1 MAVIDELLVGLG
13 FEYDPKEMKQFKD
26 DVGETVNVIKS
37 LTKVAVAGAAAIAAM
52 TVASTKASDEQGKL
66 ADEIGD
72 TVDNIDALQFANQRS
87 GGSADGMAN
96 SLRQLSI
103 RAAEAARG
111 AGAGVEA
118 FGLLGISVTEANG
131 KLKPT
136 SDLLLEISDQFG
148 DLSKSQQIEL
158 ADKLGVRDSIR
169 LLQQGKAS
177 ITDLVSEARALG
189 VTTKEDAAIAAE
201 FQDSLTD
208 IWQVTKQIS
217 RTLTKVF
224 APAMTEIN
232 NQFTEWW
239 KINRAMI
246 EQKLPEWI
254 DKFTTAMKLLTIAV
268 GGFIA
273 FRLAGHLIALIGLLK
288 GLSLAT
294 VAASASALIL
304 PALIAATAVAFVALV
319 EDAKTFFEG
328 GESFIGDMIKKY
340 PEWASEINVVAS
352 SLAVISDLTGMIF
365 DGWSDIIDLFKN
377 FSFDGLKEVAGNI
390 PGFLG
395 DVTGLST
402 AGGGGLIPELGQ
414 NISNASTTVV
424 DKLEIVVQGGADT
437 AENIA
442 NAVLNVFEQT
452 SQDLNSVVDQ

>member
-1 MAVIDELLVGLG
+1 MALLDELLVGLG

-26 DVGETVNVIKS
+26 DVGKTVGLLKN
-37 LTKVAVAGAAAIAAM
+37 LTKAAIAGAAAITTL

-72 TVDNIDALQFANQRS
+72 SVENIDALQFALSRS
-87 GGSADGMAN
+87 GGTSDGMSN
-96 SLRQLSI
+96 SLRQLAI

-111 AGAGVEA
+111 SGAGVEA
-118 FGLLGISVTEANG
+118 FGLLGISVTDVNG

-136 SDLLLEISDQFG
+136 SDLLLEISNQFEG
-148 DLSKSQQIEL
+148 LSKSQQIEL
-158 ADKLGVRDSIR
+158 ADKLGIRDSIR
-169 LLQQGKAS
+169 LLQQGKTS
-177 ITDLVSEARALG
+177 ISNLVEEARSLG
-189 VTTKEDAAIAAE
+189 ITTEEDAAIAAE
-201 FQDSLTD
+201 FQDSLTNV
-208 IWQVTKQIS
+208 WQVTKQVS
-217 RTLTKVF
+217 RVLSKTF
-224 APAMTEIN
+224 APILKDLVN
-232 NQFTEWW
+232 SFTDWW
-239 KINRAMI
+239 KINKNII

-254 DKFTTAMKLLTIAV
+254 DKFTIAIKLLTIAV

-273 FRLAGHLIALIGLLK
+273 FRLAGHLVALIGLLR

-294 VAASASALIL
+294 LAASASAIIL
-304 PALIAATAVAFVALV
+304 PALIAAAAVAFVALV
-319 EDAKTFFEG
+319 EDAKVFFEG

-352 SLAVISDLTGMIF
+352 SLAVIADLTAMIF
-365 DGWSDIIDLFKN
+365 DGWSGIINLFKD
-377 FSFDGLKEVAGNI
+377 FSFEGLKEVVSNI

-402 AGGGGLIPELGQ
+402 VEGTGLIPEIGQ
-414 NISNASTTVV
+414 SISNVKKTVV
-424 DKLEIVVQGGADT
+424 DKVEIVIQGGADT

-442 NAVLNVFEQT
+442 DKVFSIFEQT